1 MSKDI
6 LYLGSQSKSRQKLL
20 EETGYSYQI
29 LDHKSDEESVKIK
42 DDFYEYVLDIAQ
54 HKMDCV
60 VLPEYSESTGD
71 TIFVLT
77 ADTLVRTKDTHH
89 VFGKPRDRK
98 HAKEMLR
105 KYQEEPAEIVTGCC
119 IQKKVWQDDAWKAEG
134 KKSWT
139 TVSFVELFIDEDDL
153 DVFLEGA
160 PHALCAAGSAI
171 IELYGQN
178 FCKAIQGSYSSIIG
192 LPMFEVRQALKELC
206 FKF

>member
-29 LDHKSDEESVKIK
+29 LDHKSDELSVKVK
-42 DDFYEYVLDIAQ
+42 DNFYEYVLDIAQ
-54 HKMDCV
+54 HKMDCI
-60 VLPEYSESTGD
+60 VLPEHSENVGD
-71 TIFVLT
+71 TLFVLT
-77 ADTLVRTKDTHH
+77 ADTLVRTKDTHF
-89 VFGKPRDRK
+89 VFGKPRDRQ

-105 KYQEEPAEIVTGCC
+105 KYRDEPAEIVTGCC
-119 IQKKVWQDDAWKAEG
+119 IEKKVWQNGGWSTNGQTAF
-134 KKSWT
+134 T
-139 TVSFVELFIDEDDL
+139 TVSFVELYIDEDDL

-192 LPMFEVRQALKELC
+192 LPMFEVRQELKKLG
-206 FKF
+206 FRF